1 MKESNQRSKPKIR
14 SNERRVKFPWWA
26 WAFILAVGLSA
37 LVVWISRRRAA
48 REQAIFLKPRPS
60 PRLSIPHTPVA
71 SVAPVIQE
79 VPLPVRRAP

>member
-1 MKESNQRSKPKIR
+1 MKETNQRSKPKIR
-14 SNERRVKFPWWA
+14 SDEQQMKFPWWA
-26 WAFILAVGLSA
+26 WAFVLAVGLSA
-37 LVVWISRRRAA
+37 LVVWIVRRRAA
-48 REQAIFLKPRPS
+48 HEQAIFPEPRPS